1 MLNIFQNLTA
11 SSLYID
17 FNNPNNLSKVL
28 RRTNISRCLTQL
40 AAYYQNGA
48 LENQENDMRLAYAES
63 SKNQV
68 PRARIDMIQTKKE
81 IAYKRRSLIA
91 PRTLEHSPQVHAFMQ
106 ARKSHSNNIIF
117 ARSKSLCIAIFCE
130 SHSIS
135 HRKTSI
141 LHRKLRCDTG

>member
-17 FNNPNNLSKVL
+17 FNDPTDLSKVL
-28 RRTNISRCLTQL
+28 RRTNISLCQTQV
-40 AAYYQNGA
+40 AACYQNGA
-48 LENQENDMRLAYAES
+48 HENQGNDMRMAYAES
-63 SKNQV
+63 STSRV
-68 PRARIDMIQTKKE
+68 PRPRAQV
-81 IAYKRRSLIA
+81 KRNRVQAKIFD
-91 PRTLEHSPQVHAFMQ
+91 RTLEHSPQVHAFMH
-106 ARKSHSNNIIF
+106 ARKSHTKNIF
-117 ARSKSLCIAIFCE
+117 LVLSRSLCIAIFYK

>member
-17 FNNPNNLSKVL
+17 FNDPTDLSKEL
-28 RRTNISRCLTQL
+28 RRTNISLCQTQL
-40 AAYYQNGA
+40 AACYQNGA
-48 LENQENDMRLAYAES
+48 HENQGTTCVWHTR
-63 SKNQV
+63 KV
-68 PRARIDMIQTKKE
+68 PRIECPATSKK
-81 IAYKRRSLIA
+81 KSRTPLIA
-91 PRTLEHSPQVHAFMQ
+91 HCTGTQSASACIHARTEIGQHL
-106 ARKSHSNNIIF
+106 F
-117 ARSKSLCIAIFCE
+117 ARSRSLCIAIFCE

>member
-11 SSLYID
+11 SSLYND
-17 FNNPNNLSKVL
+17 PTNLSKVL
-28 RRTNISRCLTQL
+28 RRTNIALCQMQL
-40 AAYYQNGA
+40 AACCQNGA
-48 LENQENDMRLAYAES
+48 HENQENDNHVYGIRGKWKES
-63 SKNQV
+63 SA
-68 PRARIDMIQTKKE
+68 PRIDMIQTNKKK
-81 IAYKRRSLIA
+81 KRRSLIA
-91 PRTLEHSPQVHAFMQ
+91 QRTLEHSPQVHAFMH
-106 ARKSHSNNIIF
+106 ARKSHTNNNIF